1 MISHACARCGAV
13 IEGLAIG
20 SLCPACARSALRRS
34 AWLARWIAFGS
45 TIAVA
50 AYVAHLLPAVRPP
63 LQGTARA
70 VAAGAVVAWW
80 WLTYRIA
87 KEVALVCQ
95 R

>member
-1 MISHACARCGAV
+1 MIGHPCARCGAA

-20 SLCPACARSALRRS
+20 SLCPACAGSALRRS
-34 AWLARWIAFGS
+34 ARLARWIAFGS
-45 TIAVA
+45 TVALA
-50 AYVAHLLPAVRPP
+50 AYVTRLLPAVRPP

-70 VAAGAVVAWW
+70 VAAAAVVAWW

-87 KEVALVCQ
+87 KEVVLLCQ